1 MIEQI
6 IGEGLVNARE
16 DIFYEQD
23 KKTNMCDFGV
33 CLSFI

>member
-6 IGEGLVNARE
+6 IGGGLVNARGY
-16 DIFYEQD
+16 IYEQD